1 MIFLSQLTSLVMSA
15 TTMPATFL
23 DFMKTNYSIPSFLL
37 LFFTSSLFGGE
48 KGWVDLFNGKNL
60 DGWEN
65 PYEWGE
71 SKVVNGEI
79 ELVGNKKFFLST
91 IRKYSDFEFTGEV
104 KLPVGKA
111 NSGFLFR
118 SQRKDNGHMFGYQAE
133 VDGSDRKWSG
143 GLYDEGRRGWV
154 LPVKPENSPKNKE
167 LWPDEKRNAFKRN
180 DWNKY
185 RIRCVGEKISVWVNG
200 VQTLDISDDLDSEGY
215 IAIQHHGEKGQV
227 YRFRNLR
234 IKELK

>member
-1 MIFLSQLTSLVMSA
+1 M
-15 TTMPATFL
+15 
-23 DFMKTNYSIPSFLL
+23 
-37 LFFTSSLFGGE
+37 
-48 KGWVDLFNGKNL
+48 DLFNGKNL
-60 DGWEN
+60 EGWEN
-65 PYEWGE
+65 TYEWGE
-71 SKVVNGEI
+71 AKVVNGVI
-79 ELVGNKKFFLST
+79 ELVGNQKFFLST
-91 IRKYSDFEFTGEV
+91 TRKYSDFDFTGEV
-104 KLPVGKA
+104 KLPVGRA

-118 SQRKDNGHMFGYQAE
+118 SQRRENGHMFGYQAE
-133 VDGSDRKWSG
+133 VDGSDRRWSG
-143 GLYDEGRRGWV
+143 GFYDEGRRKWI

-167 LWPDEKRNAFKRN
+167 LWPDEKRNALKRN